1 MSRNASCSSTAASWA
16 SSTSAEAA
24 HLAGVRPLVSP
35 ALWASLFGKRKEAV
49 DLDKPP
55 VSTAHLRTQLFRTDY
70 FGVQAI
76 KKSGGTIASRSIAP
90 GLIEAIVEDLG
101 SGERTLSWDALATLG
116 SDRDYLFALARQQA
130 AAGET
135 QIEST
140 MIADSVQVIASNG
153 FYLSAYLL
161 DMFTKRAAKH
171 GILFAPVSWH
181 HWCVHII
188 QPMSVAP
195 IVDMMRLVAEDIA
208 KRMKCTDSETLT
220 GDLLWFKPNGV
231 IEKLDATV
239 SPELAQ
245 AFENAFQDGMELA
258 RRG

>member
-1 MSRNASCSSTAASWA
+1 M
-16 SSTSAEAA
+16 
-24 HLAGVRPLVSP
+24 
-35 ALWASLFGKRKEAV
+35 ALWASLFGKRKEPV
-49 DLDKPP
+49 DLEKPP
-55 VSTAHLRTQLFRTDY
+55 LSTTHLRTQLFRTDY

-76 KKSGGTIASRSIAP
+76 QRTGGTIASRSIAP

-130 AAGET
+130 AAAET
-135 QIEST
+135 HVEST
-140 MIADSVQVIASNG
+140 TVADAVQVIASNG

-161 DMFTKRAAKH
+161 DMFAKRAAKH
-171 GILFAPVSWH
+171 GVLFVPVSWH

-195 IVDMMRLVAEDIA
+195 IADMMRLVADDIA
-208 KRMKCTDSETLT
+208 KKMNCSDGETLT
-220 GDLLWFKPNGV
+220 GDLLWYKPNGV
-231 IEKLDATV
+231 IEKLHGSA
-239 SPELAQ
+239 SSELVQ
-245 AFENAFQDGMELA
+245 AFENAYQDARALA

>member
-1 MSRNASCSSTAASWA
+1 M
-16 SSTSAEAA
+16 
-24 HLAGVRPLVSP
+24 
-35 ALWASLFGKRKEAV
+35 ALWASLFGKRKEPIN
-49 DLDKPP
+49 LEKPP
-55 VSTAHLRTQLFRTDY
+55 VSTTHLRTQLFRSDY

-76 KKSGGTIASRSIAP
+76 KKSGATIASRSIAP

-101 SGERTLSWDALATLG
+101 SGERTLSWDSLATLG

-130 AAGET
+130 AAAET

-140 MIADSVQVIASNG
+140 MVADSVQVIASNG

-161 DMFTKRAAKH
+161 DMFAKRTAKH
-171 GILFAPVSWH
+171 GILFVPVSWH

-195 IVDMMRLVAEDIA
+195 IVDMMRLVADDLA
-208 KRMKCTDSETLT
+208 KMMTCRDSETLT
-220 GDLLWFKPNGV
+220 KDLLWYKPNGV
-231 IEKLDATV
+231 IEKLHGTV
-239 SPELAQ
+239 SPDLAST
-245 AFENAFQDGMELA
+245 FESAYHDALASA